1 MTDRNLTGKV
11 AFVTGA
17 ARGQGRA
24 HAVELAKAGADV
36 IALDI
41 ADSEA
46 PFRLGYPLGSADE
59 LAETG
64 KMIEDLGRRVVTA
77 QVDVRDEDAVN
88 AALERGVAELGRL
101 DIVIANAGIAPGP
114 TPIQQT
120 SRELWDDVIG
130 VNLTGVFTTTKAAIP
145 HLIATGEGGAMVLTS
160 SIAAFYTHAGLG
172 PYTSAK
178 IGVYGLMKTLAKE
191 LAPHS
196 IRVNSIH
203 PSQVDTPMIMNDE
216 LFKIFRPD
224 LENPT
229 KTDFEEAS
237 QTLHALPVTV
247 FQPED
252 IARAALFLVSD
263 DAKYITGIS
272 MPLDAGM
279 LVK

>member
-1 MTDRNLTGKV
+1 MADLTGKV
-11 AFVTGA
+11 AFITGA

-41 ADSEA
+41 AQPDA
-46 PFRLGYPLGSADE
+46 AYGLGYQLASADD
-59 LAETG
+59 LAETA
-64 KMIEDLGRRVVTA
+64 KAVEALDRRIVTA
-77 QVDVRDEDAVN
+77 QVDVRDGDALD
-88 AALERGVAELGRL
+88 AALQQGVSQLGRL

-114 TPIQQT
+114 SPIQET
-120 SRELWDDVIG
+120 SRQLWDEVLGI
-130 VNLTGVFTTTKAAIP
+130 NLTGVFNTCKAAIP
-145 HLIATGEGGAMVLTS
+145 HLIEAGGGSMVLTS

-178 IGVYGLMKTLAKE
+178 IGVYGLMHTLAKE

-203 PSQVDTPMIMNDE
+203 PSQVDTPMIMNDA
-216 LFKIFRPD
+216 LFRIFRPD

-229 KTDFEEAS
+229 KADFEEAS
-237 QTLHALPVTV
+237 MGLHALPVTV
-247 FQPED
+247 FTAED
-252 IARAALFLVSD
+252 IARVVLFLVSD
-263 DAKYITGIS
+263 DAKYITGVGL
-272 MPLDAGM
+272 PLDAGM